1 MLETEIKKLTDAI
14 TRLADLMEQS
24 DKLIQQDKS
33 HKEDDLARKAM
44 QRKRDEATPAPK
56 ADEPAPKEE
65 KAPSDE
71 PSDFTHD
78 SLKSMALAIAKK
90 DRPKS
95 KDIKAKLADHDA
107 KVMTDLSG
115 DALRTVGE
123 WLTDL
128 KQEVGA

>member
-1 MLETEIKKLTDAI
+1 MLETEIKRLSDNIEHLSKLLEAMADKAKTD
-14 TRLADLMEQS
+14 
-24 DKLIQQDKS
+24 
-33 HKEDDLARKAM
+33 
-44 QRKRDEATPAPK
+44 ATPAPK
-56 ADEPAPKEE
+56 TDAPAPKEQE
-65 KAPSDE
+65 TTSGE

-95 KDIKAKLADHDA
+95 KDIKAKLAEYDA

-115 DALRTVGE
+115 DALRAVGE